1 MYHKTIPIGV
11 YLQRFEFDKIIKL
24 VGLNCLD
31 WVIGKIPVS
40 IKKKKEQ
47 QLVISR
53 KDLSKEEVYLL
64 KEDCL

>member
-40 IKKKKEQ
+40 IKKKNKSSNWSFLER
-47 QLVISR
+47 I
-53 KDLSKEEVYLL
+53 
-64 KEDCL
+64 